1 MVYTTLE
8 SLTEKDIYHG
18 ISCIIIVIIS
28 TIIGIRILLAY
39 LKYRQKEH
47 ITVGLTYVFLL
58 SPYWGGAISFFTV
71 LLANYALD
79 PQLYIFITSAFLPIA
94 LISWIY
100 SVSNLIYKNKKR
112 LIIGIFA
119 AIVVVFEIFLM
130 IFLFT
135 EYTIIGEMRGPIN
148 SMSNDFLLIFQLFT
162 IASMEITGLHFA
174 IGSIKSNTPTVKLRG
189 YFLLIGWLVILIASL
204 IDAIL
209 FFTPLMMLIIRLLL
223 ISGTIFWYFGFFLS
237 EKMVNKISK

>member
-1 MVYTTLE
+1 
-8 SLTEKDIYHG
+8 
-18 ISCIIIVIIS
+18 
-28 TIIGIRILLAY
+28 
-39 LKYRQKEH
+39 
-47 ITVGLTYVFLL
+47 
-58 SPYWGGAISFFTV
+58 
-71 LLANYALD
+71 
-79 PQLYIFITSAFLPIA
+79 
-94 LISWIY
+94 
-100 SVSNLIYKNKKR
+100 
-112 LIIGIFA
+112 
-119 AIVVVFEIFLM
+119 
-130 IFLFT
+130 
-135 EYTIIGEMRGPIN
+135 MRGPIN